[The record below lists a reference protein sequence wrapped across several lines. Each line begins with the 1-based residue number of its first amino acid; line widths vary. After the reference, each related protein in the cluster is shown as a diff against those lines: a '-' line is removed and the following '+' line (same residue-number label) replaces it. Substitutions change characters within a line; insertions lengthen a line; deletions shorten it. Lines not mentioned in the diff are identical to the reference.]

1 MRKLLYLL
9 LPFLIIGCN
18 NSYYDVYAVFD
29 NIDGVTEGTIVTING
44 EGAGY
49 VYKKQLTNDNK
60 LKLTLKIDAQ
70 YTFSQASLLVVKN
83 PFTLGTALRIE
94 TDDTSPIQI
103 KDKDTIAVVVEGQF
117 KKPDAKMVATPK
129 TEQPK
134 EVFPDTV
141 GLKQFWKDFKKDIST
156 NNVKSTAARLD
167 YPIRAIHPVLFKYS
181 YSCDTI
187 TYIKNEEKY
196 ANVDINKGD
205 MPRYF
210 DFVFDDVL
218 KNIISKISY
227 QDLLQQGHLSE
238 NSVSF
243 CIFPKHYMQVPCPN
257 DHNLHLYLI
266 KRNNEWSVSI
276 GGL

>member
-94 TDDTSPIQI
+94 TDDTSPY
-103 KDKDTIAVVVEGQF
+103 K
-117 KKPDAKMVATPK
+117 
-129 TEQPK
+129 
-134 EVFPDTV
+134 
-141 GLKQFWKDFKKDIST
+141 
-156 NNVKSTAARLD
+156 
-167 YPIRAIHPVLFKYS
+167 
-181 YSCDTI
+181 
-187 TYIKNEEKY
+187 
-196 ANVDINKGD
+196 
-205 MPRYF
+205 
-210 DFVFDDVL
+210 
-218 KNIISKISY
+218 
-227 QDLLQQGHLSE
+227 
-238 NSVSF
+238 
-243 CIFPKHYMQVPCPN
+243 
-257 DHNLHLYLI
+257 
-266 KRNNEWSVSI
+266 
-276 GGL
+276 